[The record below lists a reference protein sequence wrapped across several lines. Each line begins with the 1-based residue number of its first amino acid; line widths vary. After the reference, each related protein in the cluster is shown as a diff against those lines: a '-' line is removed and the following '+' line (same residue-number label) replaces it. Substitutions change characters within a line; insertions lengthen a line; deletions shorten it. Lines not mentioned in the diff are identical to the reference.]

1 MNITKHKLEI
11 ILFIEVLILPVLMKM
26 YLVYF
31 SFNSE
36 YVSIFQILAHD
47 SIIIFFILLITYISY
62 ILKNKFVSILLRVI
76 SLIVYLIYLV
86 DFLVLKLFA
95 THLTLN
101 DFVKFID
108 YIPTYLNQEFKFDF
122 LTIIFILSF
131 IIIILLYLIRSYTVN
146 SKKSHFFTIGSL
158 LFLFISSTYAND
170 GSYIHSW
177 IYKNVIEYNI
187 EIQSQS
193 KDYSDDF
200 INNFKYKEDL
210 VSKEATVNKRNII
223 ILMVES
229 LSSYQSELFSGV
241 KKWTPNIDKIAKD
254 NIYFTN
260 FYANGFVTEDAEIA
274 MLTGIFPIYA
284 PNIFS
289 NGGGVSF
296 QGFYNIKNSLPYIL
310 KEKGYKTEF
319 ITSSDL
325 NFSNTR
331 EWTKSIGFDYIEG
344 SEHKDYIGLPR
355 YHFNAAEDKYLYK
368 RVLSRI
374 KENNKNN
381 SFIFVKTVSS
391 HVPFINP
398 KNNNRSEEETIKYV
412 DNEVGNFYNELK
424 KNNFFNNGILIIV
437 GDHHPTMPVK
447 QEAIDRFG
455 IYKAPAMVPM
465 IISYGDR
472 IKKHIKESFQ
482 QTDIYHTINSF
493 IVGKITTS
501 NWIGNF
507 NSASNAINP
516 SFIIH
521 KRADRRGV
529 ISVFNDEK
537 VYNVLLDGDNTSLLE
552 GNIDKKTT
560 REIIDKINNER
571 IIRKNKLEE
580 YSKILEEKQQYYP
593 RSIQLE

>member
-11 ILFIEVLILPVLMKM
+11 ILFIEMLLIPILMKM
-26 YLVYF
+26 YMMYT

-36 YVSIFQILAHD
+36 FVSIFQILAHD
-47 SIIIFFILLITYISY
+47 SIIIFFILLFTYISY
-62 ILKNKFVSILLRVI
+62 TLKNKFVSILLRFI
-76 SLIVYLIYLV
+76 SLIIYLIYLA
-86 DFLVLKLFA
+86 DFLVLKFFA
-95 THLTLN
+95 THITVN
-101 DFVKFID
+101 DVLKFFD
-108 YIPTYLNQEFKFDF
+108 YIPTYINQEFKVSF
-122 LTIIFILSF
+122 LVIIFIFSF
-131 IIIILLYLIRSYTVN
+131 VIIIFLYLIRNYSVN
-146 SKKSHFFTIGSL
+146 SKKSHTLIVCSL
-158 LFLFISSTYAND
+158 LFLFISNTYANN

-200 INNFKYKEDL
+200 INNFKYKDEI
-210 VSKEATVNKRNII
+210 VSKESIVNKKNII

-229 LSSYQSELFSGV
+229 LSSYQSKLFSGV
-241 KKWTPNIDKIAKD
+241 KNWTPNIDKIAQS

-274 MLTGIFPIYA
+274 MLIGILPIYA

-296 QGFYNIKNSLPYIL
+296 KGFYNIPNSLPYKL

-325 NFSNTR
+325 NFSNTG

-344 SEHKDYIGLPR
+344 SEHKDYKGLPR
-355 YHFNAAEDKYLYK
+355 YHFEAPEDKYLYK

-374 KENNKNN
+374 KENNENN
-381 SFIFVKTVSS
+381 YFTFIKTVSS

-398 KNNNRSEEETIKYV
+398 QNNNRSEEETIRYV
-412 DNEVGNFYNELK
+412 DKEVGSFYNKLK
-424 KNNFFNNGILIIV
+424 KNNFFENGILIIV

-465 IISYGDR
+465 IISYGDT
-472 IKKHIKESFQ
+472 IKKNVKEPFQ
-482 QTDIYHTINSF
+482 QTDIYHTLSSF
-493 IVGKITTS
+493 IDGKIMTS

-507 NSASNAINP
+507 SELKDIITP
-516 SFIIH
+516 SYIVH

-529 ISVFNDEK
+529 ISVFNKEK
-537 VYNVLLDGDNTSLLE
+537 TFNTLLDGDNTRLLE
-552 GNIDKKTT
+552 ENSDKETKN
-560 REIIDKINNER
+560 EIINKINNER
-571 IIRKNKLEE
+571 IVRRKNTFLNHVESVTMPSSI
-580 YSKILEEKQQYYP
+580 YSN
-593 RSIQLE
+593 